1 MMATPPWMMWA
12 SNVGAVV
19 AVLGAIFM
27 AVQITHRLRTRVIPK
42 PFPSLAQLADSLRR
56 AAPAIVQDTAGE
68 RERAA
73 KALARPVRQTIGG
86 PSPTDS
92 FLRAG
97 QLALGKG
104 RLGEARRAFAAAE
117 RDTTNASVA
126 LGSSL
131 LAAWR
136 FDEIGARR
144 ALNRANRLRA
154 RLSPPERR
162 LLEAHQRWMAGDIHG
177 SDSLYRTLLMEVNDD
192 PTLWYAASFVHRH
205 DGGVIDSAL
214 IAYGSPVGRSLVD
227 QPTRRVSHV
236 GAIPAL
242 WRVLQ
247 LSPFHEAARLDLLRF
262 AALYDDR
269 RLANWLGWGSELYA
283 IEPAT
288 RLAMRAIAADAKHDT
303 SAWKI
308 VLRLTADAAA
318 RAGAAARATPG
329 DSAVAVTPDVIT
341 EQDIFEAS
349 RALATSS
356 GVLNPLSL
364 WHAAEMLLPL
374 TNAAQ
379 HDPAIVAAAHAWR
392 GQMLF
397 AVTRPVSAREEFH
410 AAAAIDSSI
419 GLPLSAWTAWL
430 ASGTDKATLIAERA
444 ALEQWSARLSA
455 PDAPR
460 DWLHPHRG
468 MEPHVRAYSI
478 GLLSAALGDTARVA
492 QEAAAIAKLPPI
504 AGDTAL
510 GMVMAAALR
519 GEVALA
525 RDDFPAAIALTANA
539 EGLLPPLWREH
550 SPFTARIHARYR
562 RAFAQQRSWQNE
574 GARIAFVA
582 FFSPT
587 VPEVVIYRP
596 ARGRFDNTP

>member
-1 MMATPPWMMWA
+1 MMATPKWMMWA
-12 SNVGAVV
+12 SNLGAVV
-19 AVLGAIFM
+19 TVAGGIFL

-56 AAPAIVQDTAGE
+56 TAPAIVQDTAGE

-73 KALARPVRQTIGG
+73 AALARPLRHTIGG
-86 PSPTDS
+86 ASPSDS

-97 QLALGKG
+97 QVALGRG

-117 RDTTNASVA
+117 RDTANASVA

-136 FDEIGARR
+136 LDEAGARR
-144 ALNRANRLRA
+144 ALARASRLRA

-177 SDSLYRTLLMEVNDD
+177 SDSVYRTLLLEVNDD
-192 PTLWYAASFVHRH
+192 PTLWYAAAFVHRH

-247 LSPFHEAARLDLLRF
+247 LSPFHEAARLELLRF

-269 RLANWLGWGSELYA
+269 RLANWIGWGSELYQ

-288 RLAMRAIAADAKHDT
+288 RLAMRAIAADAKQDS
-303 SAWKI
+303 SAWKV

-318 RAGAAARATPG
+318 RAGTLARAAAG
-329 DSAVAVTPDVIT
+329 DSGAIAPPEVIT
-341 EQDIFEAS
+341 ERDIFEVS

-356 GVLNPLSL
+356 GILNPLSL
-364 WHAAEMLLPL
+364 WHAAELLLPL
-374 TNAAQ
+374 TDASQ
-379 HDPAIVAAAHAWR
+379 HSPEIVAAAHAWR

-397 AVTRPVSAREEFH
+397 AVTRTVSAQEELQ
-410 AAAAIDSSI
+410 AAAAIDPSL
-419 GLPLSAWTAWL
+419 GLPLAAWTAWL
-430 ASGTDKATLIAERA
+430 SSGTDKATLTALRT
-444 ALEQWSARLSA
+444 ALEQWKATVTA
-455 PDAPR
+455 DAPR

-468 MEPHVRAYSI
+468 MEPHVRAYAI
-478 GLLSAALGDTARVA
+478 GLLSAALGDTVRVKA
-492 QEAAAIAKLPPI
+492 EAAALDQLPAI

-525 RDDFPAAIALTANA
+525 RNDFPATIAATANA

-550 SPFTARIHARYR
+550 SPFTGRIHARYR
-562 RAFAQQRSWQNE
+562 RAFAQQRAWENE

-587 VPEVVIYRP
+587 VPEVAIYRP

>member
-12 SNVGAVV
+12 SNVGAIV
-19 AVLGAIFM
+19 AVVGAIFM
-27 AVQITHRLRTRVIPK
+27 GVQITHRLRTRVIPK

-86 PSPTDS
+86 AAPTDS

-97 QLALGKG
+97 QIALGKG

-131 LAAWR
+131 LASWR

-144 ALNRANRLRA
+144 SLNRATRLRA
-154 RLSPPERR
+154 KLSPPERR

-242 WRVLQ
+242 WRTLQ

-269 RLANWLGWGSELYA
+269 RLANWLGWGAELYA

-288 RLAMRAIAADAKHDT
+288 RLAMRAIAADAKRDT

-308 VLRLTADAAA
+308 VLRLTDDAAA
-318 RAGAAARATPG
+318 RAGAGARATPG
-329 DSAVAVTPDVIT
+329 DSAATVTPDVIT

-379 HDPAIVAAAHAWR
+379 HDPSIVATAHA
-392 GQMLF
+392 
-397 AVTRPVSAREEFH
+397 
-410 AAAAIDSSI
+410 
-419 GLPLSAWTAWL
+419 
-430 ASGTDKATLIAERA
+430 
-444 ALEQWSARLSA
+444 
-455 PDAPR
+455 
-460 DWLHPHRG
+460 
-468 MEPHVRAYSI
+468 
-478 GLLSAALGDTARVA
+478 
-492 QEAAAIAKLPPI
+492 
-504 AGDTAL
+504 
-510 GMVMAAALR
+510 
-519 GEVALA
+519 
-525 RDDFPAAIALTANA
+525 
-539 EGLLPPLWREH
+539 
-550 SPFTARIHARYR
+550 
-562 RAFAQQRSWQNE
+562 
-574 GARIAFVA
+574 
-582 FFSPT
+582 
-587 VPEVVIYRP
+587 
-596 ARGRFDNTP
+596 

>member
-1 MMATPPWMMWA
+1 MMATPKWMMWA
-12 SNVGAVV
+12 SNLGAVV
-19 AVLGAIFM
+19 TVAGGIFL

-73 KALARPVRQTIGG
+73 AALARPLRHTIGG
-86 PSPTDS
+86 ASPSDS

-97 QLALGKG
+97 QVALGRG

-117 RDTTNASVA
+117 RDTASASVA

-136 FDEIGARR
+136 LDEVGARR
-144 ALNRANRLRA
+144 ALARATRLRA
-154 RLSPPERR
+154 KLSPPERR

-177 SDSLYRTLLMEVNDD
+177 SDSVYRVLLLEVNDD
-192 PTLWYAASFVHRH
+192 PTLWYAAAFVHRH

-247 LSPFHEAARLDLLRF
+247 LSPFHEAARLELLRF

-269 RLANWLGWGSELYA
+269 RLANWIGWGSELYQ

-288 RLAMRAIAADAKHDT
+288 RLAMRALAADARKDS

-318 RAGAAARATPG
+318 RAGTLARAAAG
-329 DSAVAVTPDVIT
+329 DSATIAPPEVIT
-341 EQDIFEAS
+341 ERDIFEVS

-356 GVLNPLSL
+356 GILNPLSL
-364 WHAAEMLLPL
+364 WHAAELLL
-374 TNAAQ
+374 
-379 HDPAIVAAAHAWR
+379 
-392 GQMLF
+392 
-397 AVTRPVSAREEFH
+397 
-410 AAAAIDSSI
+410 
-419 GLPLSAWTAWL
+419 
-430 ASGTDKATLIAERA
+430 
-444 ALEQWSARLSA
+444 
-455 PDAPR
+455 
-460 DWLHPHRG
+460 
-468 MEPHVRAYSI
+468 
-478 GLLSAALGDTARVA
+478 
-492 QEAAAIAKLPPI
+492 
-504 AGDTAL
+504 
-510 GMVMAAALR
+510 
-519 GEVALA
+519 
-525 RDDFPAAIALTANA
+525 
-539 EGLLPPLWREH
+539 
-550 SPFTARIHARYR
+550 
-562 RAFAQQRSWQNE
+562 
-574 GARIAFVA
+574 
-582 FFSPT
+582 
-587 VPEVVIYRP
+587 
-596 ARGRFDNTP
+596 